1 MLLLFFFNRFSN
13 ILSFLIMFFKNKKNI
28 NDNEVL
34 IFFFLRECICMDENF
49 LSYLEKYNGF
59 FFNIFR

>member
-1 MLLLFFFNRFSN
+1 MLFFLNRFSN

-28 NDNEVL
+28 NGNLVL

-49 LSYLEKYNGF
+49 LSYLEKYNSF
-59 FFNIFR
+59 FLNVFR

>member
-1 MLLLFFFNRFSN
+1 
-13 ILSFLIMFFKNKKNI
+13 MFFKNKKNI

-49 LSYLEKYNGF
+49 LSYLEKYNSF
-59 FFNIFR
+59 FFNVFR